1 MDTIEALQKIG
12 FTLYE
17 AKVYKALISNP
28 NSTGY
33 ELSKHSQVPRGKVYE
48 VLESLVE
55 KGAALII
62 NKTEKQIYQ
71 PLPYELL
78 LSRHK
83 DEVNEVISKLNTE
96 FQKLENLKEEEP
108 FINLNNHNQIFLRA
122 EEMCNEAK
130 NSILVTG
137 FQNELLSMKEH
148 FQAAEKRGITVFA
161 LEFGDCDLGLD
172 KQFFHYISP
181 LQEKQI
187 YLYGRWFAIVKD
199 TNECLLAQ
207 VKQNSTTGVWTKNMA
222 MVLAIT
228 MWLQHD
234 IMVHVM
240 EKEVDEK
247 IVNQI
252 SKKANITLNE
262 LWSLGAKGE
271 L

>member
-1 MDTIEALQKIG
+1 MNTIKALQKIG

-17 AKVYKALISNP
+17 AKVYKALISHP

-33 ELSKHSQVPRGKVYE
+33 ELAKHSQVPRGKVYE

-55 KGAALII
+55 KGVALII
-62 NKTEKQIYQ
+62 NEPEKQIYQ
-71 PLPYELL
+71 ALPYELL
-78 LSRHK
+78 LSRYK
-83 DEVNEVISKLNTE
+83 NEVNEVILKLNTE
-96 FQKLENLKEEEP
+96 FEKLENLKEEEP
-108 FINLNNHNQIFLRA
+108 FINLNNHKQIFLRV
-122 EEMCNEAK
+122 EEMCKEAK
-130 NSILVTG
+130 NSILITG
-137 FQNELLSMKEH
+137 FENELLPIKESL
-148 FQAAEKRGITVFA
+148 QSAEKRGITVFA
-161 LEFGDCDLGLD
+161 LEFGYCDLGLE
-172 KQFFHYISP
+172 KQFFHYISS
-181 LQEKQI
+181 LQERQI
-187 YLYGRWFAIVKD
+187 CLYGRWFAIVKD

-252 SKKANITLNE
+252 SKKANITLSE
-262 LWSLGAKGE
+262 LWNLGAKGE